1 MLFLFPLLA
10 EVVLLSRFELGI
22 CWREIGLFHLVGIWK
37 SKKVTVDN
45 TILYL
50 LHHCFPMILWHVQL
64 LIFGRYLRN
73 KSMNFKYFE
82 LGWENNKICFV
93 DLYFTF
99 FAGSPL
105 DRGHVCKRHLQSGVK
120 VNVQAYNQASILRTL
135 AAGWA
140 EEVATGML
148 APLWAC
154 SMWKA
159 SRLAFICWLHTFKSN
174 LQFQVR
180 VDIS

>member
-1 MLFLFPLLA
+1 MEEQFAF
-10 EVVLLSRFELGI
+10 
-22 CWREIGLFHLVGIWK
+22 
-37 SKKVTVDN
+37 DD

-120 VNVQAYNQASILRTL
+120 VNVQAYNQASY
-135 AAGWA
+135 
-140 EEVATGML
+140 
-148 APLWAC
+148 
-154 SMWKA
+154 
-159 SRLAFICWLHTFKSN
+159 
-174 LQFQVR
+174 
-180 VDIS
+180 